1 MKIAAAISG
10 GVDSIRAAVL
20 LREEGH
26 EVFGIHM
33 RCLPC
38 PGEPGEVHRIVD
50 ERERPLR
57 QLAARCQIPIVI
69 IDLREQF
76 DTLVV
81 RPFVEAYM
89 HGLTPNPCIEC
100 NPRVKFGLLLDEAI
114 KLGAERMATGH
125 YARLNPPAH
134 TNQNF
139 QLRRG
144 KDPAKDQSYFL
155 MGLNQQQLARVLFP
169 LGEHTKQQTLAW
181 AEQAGIKPLL
191 TEESQEICF
200 IASGDYTDFV
210 RKRHRGEGPA
220 QSGPILDLSGN
231 LLGRHNGIHSYT
243 VGQRRGL
250 GIPSTAPYYVIRIEP
265 ESNVVRIGRS
275 KDLFCEMFAVSRVN
289 WISIDRPDEPITCEV
304 RIRNLHRPA
313 QAEVTPL
320 GDAAALVRFFEPQ
333 RAVTPGQAAVF
344 YSGDLLLGGGIID
357 RHS

>member
-10 GVDSIRAAVL
+10 GVDSIRAALL

-38 PGEPGEVHRIVD
+38 PGESGEDNRTAA
-50 ERERPLR
+50 ERERPLQ
-57 QLAARCQIPIVI
+57 QLAARCRIPVTI

-76 DTLVV
+76 DALVV

-114 KLGAERMATGH
+114 RLGAERMATGH
-125 YARLNPPAH
+125 YARLDPPAG
-134 TNQNF
+134 TNRSF
-139 QLRRG
+139 QLRCG

-155 MGLNQQQLARVLFP
+155 MGLNQQQLARALFP
-169 LGEHTKQQTLAW
+169 LGEHTKRQTLAW
-181 AEQAGIKPLL
+181 AEQTGIKPLL

-200 IASGDYTDFV
+200 IASGNYTDFV
-210 RKRHRGEGPA
+210 QNRHDGVWTA
-220 QSGPILDLSGN
+220 QSGPILDLSDN

-250 GIPSTAPYYVIRIEP
+250 GISSTAPYYVIRIEP
-265 ESNVVRIGRS
+265 ESNVVRVGRS
-275 KDLFCEMFAVSRVN
+275 KDLLCDMFTAGRVN
-289 WISIDRPDEPITCEV
+289 WVSIDCPEEPITCQV

-313 QAEVTPL
+313 PAEVTPL
-320 GDAAALVRFFEPQ
+320 GTAAVRVRFFEPQ

-344 YSGDLLLGGGIID
+344 YSDDLLLGGGIID

>member
-38 PGEPGEVHRIVD
+38 PGEPGEVHRIVA
-50 ERERPLR
+50 ERERPLQ
-57 QLAARCQIPIVI
+57 QLAARFRIPVII

-76 DTLVV
+76 DALVV
-81 RPFVEAYM
+81 KPFVDAYL

-125 YARLNPPAH
+125 YARLNPPVC
-134 TNQNF
+134 TNRSF

-155 MGLNQQQLARVLFP
+155 MGLNQQQLARALFP

-181 AEQAGIKPLL
+181 AEQTGIKPLL

-200 IASGDYTDFV
+200 IASGGYTDFV
-210 RKRHRGEGPA
+210 RTRHGGVCTT

-250 GIPSTAPYYVIRIEP
+250 GIASTEPYYVIRIEP
-265 ESNVVRIGRS
+265 ESNVVRVGRS
-275 KDLFCEMFAVSRVN
+275 KDLFCETFTVSRVN
-289 WISIDRPDEPITCEV
+289 WTSIGCPDAPVTCQV

-313 QAEVTPL
+313 PAEVTPL
-320 GDAAALVRFFEPQ
+320 GATAAQVRFFEPQ

-344 YSGDLLLGGGIID
+344 YSEDLLLGGGIID

>member
-20 LREEGH
+20 LREQGH

-38 PGEPGEVHRIVD
+38 PGEPGIVA
-50 ERERPLR
+50 ELERPLL
-57 QLAARCQIPIVI
+57 QLADRCRIPVII
-69 IDLREQF
+69 IDLGEQF
-76 DTLVV
+76 DALVV
-81 RPFVEAYM
+81 RPFVEAYT

-125 YARLNPPAH
+125 YARLNPPAR
-134 TNQNF
+134 TNQSF

-144 KDPAKDQSYFL
+144 KDPSKDQSYFL
-155 MGLNQQQLARVLFP
+155 MGLNQRQLARALFP

-181 AEQAGIKPLL
+181 AEQTGIKPLI
-191 TEESQEICF
+191 TDESQEICF

-210 RKRHRGEGPA
+210 RKHHDGVCTT

-265 ESNVVRIGRS
+265 ESNVVRVGRS
-275 KDLFCEMFAVSRVN
+275 NDLFCETFTVSRVN
-289 WISIDRPDEPITCEV
+289 WVSIDCPDEPITCRV
-304 RIRNLHRPA
+304 RIRNLHTPA
-313 QAEVTPL
+313 PAEVTPM
-320 GDAAALVRFFEPQ
+320 GAAAALVRFFEPQ

-344 YSGDLLLGGGIID
+344 YSDDLLLGGGIID